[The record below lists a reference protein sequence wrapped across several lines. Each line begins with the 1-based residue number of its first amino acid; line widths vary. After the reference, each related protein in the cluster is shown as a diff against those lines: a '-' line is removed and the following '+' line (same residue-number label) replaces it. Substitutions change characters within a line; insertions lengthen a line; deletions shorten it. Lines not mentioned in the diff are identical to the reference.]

1 MCSLLKVQFI
11 NVFILHF
18 YLPVLAFS
26 SLGKIQS
33 YVMLNHFK
41 MKIWAANIDNYN
53 IWFEF
58 HHTICKADQEWL
70 LEVASPPLLIP
81 PFFAIFLKFCLPI
94 KKSLS
99 ILHQTE
105 IHAEMTRGSY
115 CRIFQ
120 LHISSPSCTSV
131 LAVTSYPISRN
142 LSYGTTRRFR
152 TINFFLIQI

>member
-81 PFFAIFLKFCLPI
+81 HFFAIFLKFCLPI
-94 KKSLS
+94 KNVNQNIFVNQQIKASLEVS
-99 ILHQTE
+99 DLQ
-105 IHAEMTRGSY
+105 
-115 CRIFQ
+115 
-120 LHISSPSCTSV
+120 
-131 LAVTSYPISRN
+131 
-142 LSYGTTRRFR
+142 
-152 TINFFLIQI
+152 INYHEFIIIALFLISK